1 MAPLHQ
7 HSKQGRDPIYRV
19 KQFIE
24 AYTTC
29 NAGIVYKIRLNELL
43 DAINRVP
50 TVVMG
55 SAR

>member
-7 HSKQGRDPIYRV
+7 HIKQGRDPIDRV

-24 AYTTC
+24 AYFVHNTRIALC
-29 NAGIVYKIRLNELL
+29 IRLNELL